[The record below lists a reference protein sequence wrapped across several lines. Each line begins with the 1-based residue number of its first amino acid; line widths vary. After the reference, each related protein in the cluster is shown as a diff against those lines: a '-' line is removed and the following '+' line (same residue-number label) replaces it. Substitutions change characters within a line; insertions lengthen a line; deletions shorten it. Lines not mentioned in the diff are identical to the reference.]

1 MANRKGRRR
10 RFGSVRQLPS
20 GRYQVRYQGPDGL
33 VRTAPR
39 TFGSETEANVWLT
52 LTEAELVR
60 GDWIDPDAGRLPL
73 GKYAVTWIAQRP
85 GLSPRTVVL
94 YEGLLRLHIQPTLGP
109 LDLAAVTPERVR
121 AWRSSLLERGVGQVT
136 VAKAYRLL
144 RAVMNTAVD
153 DELIRRNPCRI
164 KGAGREDSAERS
176 VVSVE
181 QVYRVAGAIERRWR
195 ALVLLAAFGGL
206 RWGELAG
213 LRRRRLDFKAGT
225 VRVEVAMVEVRGK
238 LAEGPPKWNSR
249 RTVTLPA
256 PVVDE
261 LRSHVAEFAEPGRN
275 GRVFVGPKGGT
286 LRRPNFQEAWVAAT
300 KAADVPTLRFH
311 DLRHVGNTLA
321 SNTGASLRE
330 LMARM
335 GHASPQAALIY
346 QHATAERDRAIAD
359 ALGEMIAASLA
370 DEDDDQGDEDG

>member
-1 MANRKGRRR
+1 
-10 RFGSVRQLPS
+10 
-20 GRYQVRYQGPDGL
+20 
-33 VRTAPR
+33 
-39 TFGSETEANVWLT
+39 
-52 LTEAELVR
+52 
-60 GDWIDPDAGRLPL
+60 
-73 GKYAVTWIAQRP
+73 
-85 GLSPRTVVL
+85 
-94 YEGLLRLHIQPTLGP
+94 
-109 LDLAAVTPERVR
+109 
-121 AWRSSLLERGVGQVT
+121 
-136 VAKAYRLL
+136 
-144 RAVMNTAVD
+144 
-153 DELIRRNPCRI
+153 
-164 KGAGREDSAERS
+164 
-176 VVSVE
+176 
-181 QVYRVAGAIERRWR
+181 
-195 ALVLLAAFGGL
+195 
-206 RWGELAG
+206 
-213 LRRRRLDFKAGT
+213 

-256 PVVDE
+256 PIVDE
-261 LRSHVAEFAEPGRN
+261 LRSHVAEFSEPGRN

-359 ALGEMIAASLA
+359 ALGEMIVASLA
-370 DEDDDQGDEDG
+370 DEDDDQGDEDA